1 MITQLS
7 SNNTSTN
14 PISTHTCTR
23 QYQQWQS
30 GSTRPRKLFVFL
42 LCMQII
48 ARKRGCCYR
57 LRGGG
62 GIIYMQPDVNKS
74 RKNQTSFWLCRI
86 FVERCL
92 KHNYS
97 LTFSFS
103 TSDIEAVWISTGL
116 DYSVTKSNYLNMLDL
131 KGFVPL
137 MMCWFAG

>member
-1 MITQLS
+1 
-7 SNNTSTN
+7 
-14 PISTHTCTR
+14 
-23 QYQQWQS
+23 
-30 GSTRPRKLFVFL
+30 
-42 LCMQII
+42 
-48 ARKRGCCYR
+48 
-57 LRGGG
+57 
-62 GIIYMQPDVNKS
+62 MQPDVNKS

-103 TSDIEAVWISTGL
+103 TSDIKAVWISTDL
-116 DYSVTKSNYLNMLDL
+116 DYSVTKSDYLNMLDL